1 MSALPQ
7 YLSIILVSCTF
18 MSLRWY
24 LITAITLPRLFI
36 LLLLNA
42 AWVSLRPSSDRGS
55 EAFRST
61 PDPIGFQLTNFRRSR
76 CRSHVDALQLQLR
89 RNTGNSPSIRSPVL
103 PSSARAAPERELD
116 DFGPSLTSPPSTP
129 RKRLRHA
136 KFVPKSMYA
145 SVIPKTTPLLKYRI
159 GDERTD
165 PNGERYRL
173 DGDGVERRLCLV
185 REMRL
190 QHSMGSDWSRMQTV
204 IVERWIADDEYQ
216 MLFQQR
222 KLASQVTSEEE
233 ECEKAPR
240 TATRRN
246 ASGQNSDEQATSK
259 NTGPSFNRGF
269 GVPSHC
275 SSLPAMVS
283 HLFPSHPNGRLRN
296 TVLPPR
302 HWTVIR
308 AAHIIEDEA
317 AAKRE
322 RDRRRQASVRLGDVI
337 APEGKAERQA
347 AERSFLA
354 SSMPCAQAI
363 EKDLNLPRASY
374 HSETVD
380 NPATPS
386 STAPLRSFALDAPP
400 PMTHV
405 QPFVRSA
412 ALTFAPRPAMQQKN
426 YRAPACRRWRRL

>member
-24 LITAITLPRLFI
+24 FITAITFPRLFI
-36 LLLLNA
+36 LLLLKA

-76 CRSHVDALQLQLR
+76 FRSHLDARQLR
-89 RNTGNSPSIRSPVL
+89 LLRNTGNSPSIRSPVL
-103 PSSARAAPERELD
+103 SSSARAAPGRELD
-116 DFGPSLTSPPSTP
+116 DFGPSLTSPRSTP
-129 RKRLRHA
+129 RKRLLHA

-145 SVIPKTTPLLKYRI
+145 SVLPKTTPLLKYRI

-185 REMRL
+185 REMRM
-190 QHSMGSDWSRMQTV
+190 QHSMGSDWSRMQT
-204 IVERWIADDEYQ
+204 

-246 ASGQNSDEQATSK
+246 ASGKNSDEQATSK
-259 NTGPSFNRGF
+259 NTGPSFTRGF

-296 TVLPPR
+296 PVSPPS

-317 AAKRE
+317 AVKRE

-337 APEGKAERQA
+337 APEEEGERRA

-354 SSMPCAQAI
+354 SMP
-363 EKDLNLPRASY
+363 
-374 HSETVD
+374 
-380 NPATPS
+380 
-386 STAPLRSFALDAPP
+386 STATLRSFALDAPP

-412 ALTFAPRPAMQQKN
+412 ALTFAPRPATQQKN
-426 YRAPACRRWRRL
+426 PSRSRLSTVAPIVT